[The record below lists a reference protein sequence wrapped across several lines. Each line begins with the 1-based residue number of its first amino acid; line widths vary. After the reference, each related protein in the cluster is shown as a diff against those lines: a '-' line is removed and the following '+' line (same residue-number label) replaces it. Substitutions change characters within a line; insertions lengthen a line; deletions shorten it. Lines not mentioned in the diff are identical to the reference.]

1 MYNSL
6 VKGGSSMKTLRWYRI
21 WRIVT
26 LAVSIFFELY
36 VFQRQVQLG
45 KIGDVATAWERLVV
59 RQAERFRKRA
69 LHLEGMMIKLGQF
82 MSARADVMPDA
93 FTDVLKDLIDRVPP
107 APRRLSI
114 ATLEREWNVPWTQV
128 LRSLADAPAASA
140 SIADVYK
147 AVLPDGSLVAVKIR
161 RPQIA
166 AIMDA
171 DFAAL
176 RIVIWLTK
184 RFTPYGEWVDL
195 DELYREFSET
205 TLRELDFRREREHAL
220 QFAAMMSKYELPLS
234 VPRYEDAYCTE
245 QVLLME
251 WIEGASVAD
260 AAWLERHRIAPASLV
275 PPLIEWFFVQLLEEG
290 FFHADPHPGN
300 LLVTADGR
308 LTVIDFGMVG
318 SLRAEARIPLRSF
331 LYGFVRRDIG
341 LMADAFRQLGFLR
354 QGAEPLDL
362 QHIIGTGMDYFLNK
376 DFKRVDEQTMVE
388 TLRFVK
394 EYVTRQPLQMPI
406 EYAFL
411 GRTVSILS
419 GVLAKLQP
427 GIDYLEA
434 VRPAVRKW
442 IEERRAANDPG
453 NSAER
458 PLFPLLET
466 IRALGRGAL
475 RRLQEFGELP
485 ALVRTS
491 LQRREWSDYY
501 AQKLRV
507 ALVGAAL
514 SGTLA
519 TVSFLFTQPW
529 LAAGSAL
536 ISLIFIFKY
545 KKADRQWS
553 AHLRQQQKGE

>member
-1 MYNSL
+1 
-6 VKGGSSMKTLRWYRI
+6 MKTLRWYRI
-21 WRIVT
+21 GRIVT
-26 LAVSIFFELY
+26 LAIRIFFTLY
-36 VFQRQVQLG
+36 VFQRRVQLG
-45 KIGDVATAWERLVV
+45 KVSDVATAWEGLVV
-59 RQAERFRKRA
+59 RQAERLRRTA
-69 LHLEGMMIKLGQF
+69 LDLEGMMIKLGQF
-82 MSARADVMPDA
+82 MSARADVMPDT
-93 FTDVLKDLIDRVPP
+93 FTDVLKDLVDRVPP
-107 APRRLSI
+107 AARRLSI
-114 ATLEREWNVPWTQV
+114 ATLEREWNVPWTHV
-128 LRSLADAPAASA
+128 LRSLAEQPAASA
-140 SIADVYK
+140 SIADVYQ
-147 AVLPDGSLVAVKIR
+147 AVLPDGRAVAVKIR

-195 DELYREFSET
+195 DALYREFHET
-205 TLRELDFRREREHAL
+205 TLRELDFRREREHGL
-220 QFAAMMSKYELPLS
+220 QFAAMMSKYELPIS
-234 VPRYEDAYCTE
+234 VPRYEEAYCTE

-251 WIEGASVAD
+251 WIEGSSVAD
-260 AAWLERHRIAPASLV
+260 TAWLQRHGIAPAALV

-300 LLVTADGR
+300 LLVSADGR

-318 SLRAEARIPLRSF
+318 SLRAAARIPLRTF

-341 LMADAFRQLGFLR
+341 LMADAFQQLGFLR

-362 QHIIGTGMDYFLNK
+362 ERIIGTGMDYFLTK

-394 EYVTRQPLQMPI
+394 EYVSRQPLQMPT

-411 GRTVSILS
+411 GRAVSILS

-427 GIDYLEA
+427 DIDYLEA

-442 IEERRAANDPG
+442 IEERRTDNDPR
-453 NSAER
+453 NSEDG

-466 IRALGRGAL
+466 LRTLGRGAL
-475 RRLQEFGELP
+475 RKLQAFGELP

-491 LQRREWSDYY
+491 LERREWSDFY
-501 AQKLRV
+501 AHKLRTAV
-507 ALVGAAL
+507 IGASL
-514 SGTLA
+514 SVVLA
-519 TVSFLFTQPW
+519 GVSWFLLQPW
-529 LAAGSAL
+529 LAAGAAL
-536 ISLIFIFKY
+536 VSLIFIREYQKT
-545 KKADRQWS
+545 DRQWS
-553 AHLRQQQKGE
+553 AHLRQQQKGDR